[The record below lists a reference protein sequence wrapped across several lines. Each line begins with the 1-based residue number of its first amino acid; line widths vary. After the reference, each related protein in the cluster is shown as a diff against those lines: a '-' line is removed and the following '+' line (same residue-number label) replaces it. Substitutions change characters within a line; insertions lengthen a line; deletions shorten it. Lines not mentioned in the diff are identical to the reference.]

1 MQLTAESLQST
12 KHPAA
17 SISAGVFCSLFSCY
31 LNQIKKYKNVFGG
44 CKFYGAFDIFMFE
57 RSREQKNCFF
67 SSELNNLFVAQIVA
81 LRCTKRLMLYA
92 LLMRCPKLCCKFS
105 EIVLGARPARSHAG
119 SLTCTVKFIPQLAR
133 ANPARLITFRVIFF
147 FFHLIEFVKIERKSG
162 KDSKV
167 KLDLAKHSGSLPR
180 IEKFCHPSNWTGDIN
195 EIVCSRCGSSS
206 RESFRDIFNQR
217 IVYCLANINARYLSI
232 KRKFRCQPDCK
243 NNSKDSKTSLDIT
256 C

>member
-1 MQLTAESLQST
+1 MSSGDVNFTVHLTFSCLNEAES
-12 KHPAA
+12 KK
-17 SISAGVFCSLFSCY
+17 IVFY
-31 LNQIKKYKNVFGG
+31 
-44 CKFYGAFDIFMFE
+44 
-57 RSREQKNCFF
+57 

-167 KLDLAKHSGSLPR
+167 KLDLAKVRNTPGAYRGLKSFAALR
-180 IEKFCHPSNWTGDIN
+180 IGRETLMKLFVFG
-195 EIVCSRCGSSS
+195 GSSS
-206 RESFRDIFNQR
+206 RELSRYFQSTNRLLFAQYAR
-217 IVYCLANINARYLSI
+217 FFIN
-232 KRKFRCQPDCK
+232 
-243 NNSKDSKTSLDIT
+243 
-256 C
+256 

>member
-1 MQLTAESLQST
+1 MSSGDVNFTVHLTFSCLSEAESE
-12 KHPAA
+12 K
-17 SISAGVFCSLFSCY
+17 ILFS
-31 LNQIKKYKNVFGG
+31 
-44 CKFYGAFDIFMFE
+44 
-57 RSREQKNCFF
+57 

-119 SLTCTVKFIPQLAR
+119 SLTCTVKFIPQRAR

-167 KLDLAKHSGSLPR
+167 KLDLAKHSGACRGLKSFPALR
-180 IEKFCHPSNWTGDIN
+180 IGRETLMKLFVLGGP
-195 EIVCSRCGSSS
+195 SS
-206 RESFRDIFNQR
+206 RELSRYFQSTNSFTVFPMLTHN
-217 IVYCLANINARYLSI
+217 VYQLTKSFIAKLIANSE
-232 KRKFRCQPDCK
+232 
-243 NNSKDSKTSLDIT
+243 NSTSLDIT
-256 C
+256 N